1 MPTLSFTPRLGRR
14 RRGSRARDQQPCE
27 PIECTADERDGWAH
41 QVALLLRQ
49 RGYARLRLPE
59 QSMAHVLHHAQ
70 RFFANECAR
79 TQLSS
84 CEATYASHTLPPAVL
99 RVATKADPRETCE
112 LRPWASAFSS
122 QFAGGE
128 VDPMLA
134 ALGTAVQHA
143 STASDAVCGAI
154 LRELIRT
161 CSDVEA
167 SNELRALTLGGT
179 SSNLNASVLRM
190 HRYTADPEEPW
201 HVPAHCDF
209 GLLSLLPRS
218 NVPALEILVPEA
230 DGSGCE
236 WVRIEELM
244 AADELLIFAG
254 SLMSHVDPSVPA
266 LVHRVSRA
274 PRSSRNATAEP
285 ERISA
290 AYFVRTSSLAVLRV
304 PYNGPP
310 AFHEK

>member
-1 MPTLSFTPRLGRR
+1 
-14 RRGSRARDQQPCE
+14 
-27 PIECTADERDGWAH
+27 
-41 QVALLLRQ
+41 
-49 RGYARLRLPE
+49 
-59 QSMAHVLHHAQ
+59 
-70 RFFANECAR
+70 
-79 TQLSS
+79 
-84 CEATYASHTLPPAVL
+84 
-99 RVATKADPRETCE
+99 
-112 LRPWASAFSS
+112 
-122 QFAGGE
+122 
-128 VDPMLA
+128 MLA

-230 DGSGCE
+230 DGSGCK

-266 LVHRVSRA
+266 LVHCGSVLLAASLILYSTSEPKSARFVSCQSGCLSFCIAGGEARGGGELLRQKKA
-274 PRSSRNATAEP
+274 ASLQLVHSI
-285 ERISA
+285 ER
-290 AYFVRTSSLAVLRV
+290 Y
-304 PYNGPP
+304 
-310 AFHEK
+310 